1 MNFPNEQLTTQEN
14 LNLITDLKFDDV
26 DHKDYP
32 DYCDAYVEEAYYGD
46 RPMTDNELYDLN
58 NNHYDW
64 THNKLLESIGAEID
78 FLSNLNYNN
87 NGNEKHLSET
97 Q

>member
-1 MNFPNEQLTTQEN
+1 MNEQLTIKEN

-32 DYCDAYVEEAYYGD
+32 DYCDAYVIEARYCD

-64 THNKLLESIGAEID
+64 THSILLIQINDRSLI
-78 FLSNLNYNN
+78 
-87 NGNEKHLSET
+87 
-97 Q
+97 